1 MARSNRRDVVESEG
15 DKRSV
20 LERLRP
26 RTAKVNS
33 ARRPPEETSAA
44 GRNDSFT
51 ADRLLDKW
59 AVEERTSLD
68 ITTIYRKI
76 KIGTFPAPLRVGLRR
91 VAWRESD
98 VAAWQNNLVVGVSRG

>member
-1 MARSNRRDVVESEG
+1 MARSNRRDVVEVEG
-15 DKRSV
+15 YKRSV
-20 LERLRP
+20 LERLKP
-26 RTAKVNS
+26 RTAKVHP
-33 ARRPPEETSAA
+33 ARRTSEETSAA

-76 KIGTFPAPLRVGLRR
+76 KIGTSPLLYESACDVSHGGSRTSRR
-91 VAWRESD
+91 GKTILSSV
-98 VAAWQNNLVVGVSRG
+98 

>member
-1 MARSNRRDVVESEG
+1 MARSNRRDVVEAEG
-15 DKRSV
+15 EKKS

-26 RTAKVNS
+26 RAAKANP
-33 ARRPPEETSAA
+33 ARRPLEETSAA
-44 GRNDSFT
+44 GRNDSLT

-68 ITTIYRKI
+68 ITTIYRRI
-76 KIGTFPAPLRVGLRR
+76 KNGTFPAPLRVGLRR

-98 VAAWQNNLVVGVSRG
+98 VAAWQNNLVVGVNRG